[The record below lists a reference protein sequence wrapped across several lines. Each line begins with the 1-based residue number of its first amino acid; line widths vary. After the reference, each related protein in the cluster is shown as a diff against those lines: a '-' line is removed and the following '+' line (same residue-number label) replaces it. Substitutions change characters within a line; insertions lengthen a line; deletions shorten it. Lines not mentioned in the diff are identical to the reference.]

1 VFDQA
6 ALLLKARPE
15 LNGDTAYWMARRL
28 VDLTL
33 AQQLTEAAGAGPAF
47 TPRMDEAPALMLAP

>member
-33 AQQLTEAAGAGPAF
+33 AQQPAMDADSGPSYA
-47 TPRMDEAPALMLAP
+47 PRMDEAPVLMLAP